1 MFYLLY
7 MKCSVGICIAV
18 RVVIREY
25 PGLIRKQINLLK
37 YITVNESI
45 QGQHIYIKLREIVF
59 KTVNL
64 KALKWLKYW

>member
-1 MFYLLY
+1 MLY

-25 PGLIRKQINLLK
+25 LGLIRKQINLLK

-45 QGQHIYIKLREIVF
+45 LGQHVYI
-59 KTVNL
+59 
-64 KALKWLKYW
+64 